1 MKSIKFVLLF
11 SLFAHCCS
19 FDFHEDAT
27 GRTATTEKIGKTS
40 EETTTTETTAAER
53 IDNTTEE
60 TTTSERTAT
69 QTNDNTTEETATTT
83 TTVKPKISSSTT
95 GSTQNVEVIVTPS
108 IYRLIDQA
116 FRERLITF
124 ESRIAGLLED
134 RERLRDEIE
143 SFKPAVDEDFFNGAF
158 SENERYFL
166 IMIFV
171 S

>member
-53 IDNTTEE
+53 IDNQTEE
-60 TTTSERTAT
+60 TTTSE
-69 QTNDNTTEETATTT
+69 TNDNTTEETATTT

-95 GSTQNVEVIVTPS
+95 GSTRNVEVIVTPS

>member
-19 FDFHEDAT
+19 FDFHEDAA

-40 EETTTTETTAAER
+40 AEETTTTGTTAAER
-53 IDNTTEE
+53 IDNQTEE
-60 TTTSERTAT
+60 TTTSE
-69 QTNDNTTEETATTT
+69 TNDNTTEETATTT

-95 GSTQNVEVIVTPS
+95 GSTRNVEVIVTPS

-116 FRERLITF
+116 FRERLINF

-134 RERLRDEIE
+134 RERVRDEIE

>member
-40 EETTTTETTAAER
+40 AEETTTTGTTAAER
-53 IDNTTEE
+53 IDNQTEE
-60 TTTSERTAT
+60 TTTSE
-69 QTNDNTTEETATTT
+69 TNDNTTEETATTT

-95 GSTQNVEVIVTPS
+95 GSTRNVEVIVTPS

-116 FRERLITF
+116 FRERLINF

>member
-40 EETTTTETTAAER
+40 EETTTTGTTAAER
-53 IDNTTEE
+53 IDNQTEE
-60 TTTSERTAT
+60 TTTSE
-69 QTNDNTTEETATTT
+69 TNDNTTEETATTT

-95 GSTQNVEVIVTPS
+95 GSTRNVEVIVTPS

-134 RERLRDEIE
+134 RERVRDEIE

>member
-1 MKSIKFVLLF
+1 MRLLILSILCVF
-11 SLFAHCCS
+11 SCAFN
-19 FDFHEDAT
+19 FEDTDYNNVSLA
-27 GRTATTEKIGKTS
+27 GQTT
-40 EETTTTETTAAER
+40 
-53 IDNTTEE
+53 DE
-60 TTTSERTAT
+60 TTTSE
-69 QTNDNTTEETATTT
+69 TNDNTTEETATTT

-95 GSTQNVEVIVTPS
+95 GSTRNVEVIVTPS

-171 S
+171 F